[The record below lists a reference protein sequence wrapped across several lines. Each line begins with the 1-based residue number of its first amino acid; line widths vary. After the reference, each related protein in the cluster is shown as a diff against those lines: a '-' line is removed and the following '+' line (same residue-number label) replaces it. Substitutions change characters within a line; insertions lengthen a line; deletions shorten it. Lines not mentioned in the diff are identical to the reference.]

1 VKAEYMK
8 KIILAVILCTSLLTA
23 GEPPADKA
31 RGIFIAFGVGPRVPV
46 GKFAN
51 TTDLGYG
58 FNLELSYTDNEYL
71 PFFLFAKVGFEQY
84 PGSQDYYQA
93 SNHSNL
99 STNVLPVNMGMRY
112 YFPPL
117 LQNIFLLIPIA
128 EVSAAYNY
136 YQVLH
141 EFKQGSGKSNY
152 LEDNSKLGVNAGVG
166 LSMFMMEIFASYN
179 YFENNQFIAFDLKVR
194 LPLYVIF

>member
-1 VKAEYMK
+1 METKQMK
-8 KIILAVILCTSLLTA
+8 KIFILYILLTSLLLA
-23 GEPPADKA
+23 NEPPADKA
-31 RGIFIAFGVGPRVPV
+31 RGVFVAFGVGPRIPV
-46 GKFAN
+46 GNFAN

-58 FNLELSYTDNEYL
+58 FNLEISYTDNEYI

-93 SNHSNL
+93 SSHSNL
-99 STNVLPVNMGMRY
+99 STNVLPVNFGIRY

-117 LQNIFLLIPIA
+117 LENIFLLIPIA

-141 EFKQGSGKSNY
+141 EFKAGTGRSNY
-152 LEDNSKLGVNAGVG
+152 LEENSKIGVNAGVG
-166 LSMFMMEIFASYN
+166 ISMFMMEIFASYN
-179 YFENNQFIAFDLKVR
+179 YFETNQFVAFDLKIR

>member
-1 VKAEYMK
+1 MK
-8 KIILAVILCTSLLTA
+8 KIILAVILFSALVWA
-23 GEPPADKA
+23 NEPPADKA
-31 RGIFIAFGVGPRVPV
+31 RGVFVSIGVGPRIPV
-46 GKFAN
+46 GQFAN

-71 PFFLFAKVGFEQY
+71 PFFLFAKIGFEQY
-84 PGSQDYYQA
+84 PGSQDYYQT

-117 LQNIFLLIPIA
+117 MENILLLMPIV
-128 EVSAAYNY
+128 EVSAAFNY

-141 EFKQGSGKSNY
+141 EFKTGTGKSNY
-152 LEDNSKLGVNAGVG
+152 LEDNSKIGVSAGAG
-166 LSMFMMEIFASYN
+166 FSMFMMEILASYN
-179 YFENNQFIAFDLKVR
+179 YFENHQFVSLDLKVR
-194 LPLYVIF
+194 LPLYVAF